1 MNQFDFIFLYIKIY
15 HLYYKNDLDSDN
27 VFKIAFKFIKQNI
40 KDFMLKLD
48 KNKDLLDKY
57 NYSQRYIDSYKKESS
72 TDFTLSAASLR
83 RKLKNKFNDE
93 CFKSVRRYKTLYSGF
108 VISYDDLLNKYKE
121 LEYIS
126 DKEYITLKNN
136 YGYINY
142 LDCNCDNKL
151 SSNSPKMLTP
161 NFDKQE
167 CENKLSN
174 LKGLCVDIK
183 PMKKYITIDNSSIE
197 SSDIQDIKQD
207 IQTTIDNMINSCD
220 DKEKLY
226 DLMSII
232 IKIFKQ

>member
-1 MNQFDFIFLYIKIY
+1 M
-15 HLYYKNDLDSDN
+15 
-27 VFKIAFKFIKQNI
+27 
-40 KDFMLKLD
+40 
-48 KNKDLLDKY
+48 
-57 NYSQRYIDSYKKESS
+57 
-72 TDFTLSAASLR
+72 R

-167 CENKLSN
+167 CENNLSK

-183 PMKKYITIDNSSIE
+183 SMKKYITIDNSSIE

-226 DLMSII
+226 DLMNII